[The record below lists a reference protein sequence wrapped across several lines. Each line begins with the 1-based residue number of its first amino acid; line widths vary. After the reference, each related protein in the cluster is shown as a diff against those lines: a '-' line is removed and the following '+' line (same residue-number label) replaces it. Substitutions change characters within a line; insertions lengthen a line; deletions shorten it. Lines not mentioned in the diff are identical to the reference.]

1 MTVTLYQRPAFK
13 RVYKKL
19 HANQR
24 DAVHAAMRQLIAN
37 PRLGEEK
44 KGDLAGV
51 WVYRFDCVNQLY
63 LLAYLQAPLLLAQG
77 AAPSHRRVSARRSP
91 TANSSKSR
99 PEPRAGAARRIR

>member
-1 MTVTLYQRPAFK
+1 MTVTLQQRPAFK

-24 DAVHAAMRQLIAN
+24 DAVHTAMRELIAN

-51 WVYRFDCVNQLY
+51 WVHKFDCINQLY
-63 LLAYLQAPLLLAQG
+63 LLAYLWDETTRTWLSLGPHENFYRDLK
-77 AAPSHRRVSARRSP
+77 R
-91 TANSSKSR
+91 
-99 PEPRAGAARRIR
+99 